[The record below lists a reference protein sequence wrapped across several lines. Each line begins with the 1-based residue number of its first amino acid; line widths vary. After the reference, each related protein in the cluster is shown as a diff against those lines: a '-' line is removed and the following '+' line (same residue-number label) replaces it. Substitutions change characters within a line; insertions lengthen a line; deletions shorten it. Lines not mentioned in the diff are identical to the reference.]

1 MGEDDKSMVYF
12 PYTITPEYDTKY
24 GLKKHDNEYTMD
36 HDKTKDKNRFDV
48 VDTPVYNQIKE
59 VQAQTNDLNYKQDF
73 EKNKGKMLG
82 TDITPEMAR
91 AHEMEPI
98 RNKQKYQEQA
108 KKDLVKTHV
117 GPDGQEIAHAVV
129 MAHQASPIVYKDDYN
144 KNVLGQGPAN
154 PAIAFPENDRLKKIH
169 DQTTKPKYE
178 KDAREMLKKNILP
191 VDAQEFVRAKNSALN
206 ASDRE
211 YTKQQAQTVHDYRGY
226 QTMDSRVHPDVV
238 RGQKASDLISDK
250 VYKEDYEN
258 SKSIVYFPY
267 TITQEYDTKA
277 DLKHL
282 DTVYKT
288 EASKEKQHNKYDVT
302 ATPTYNHLKEL
313 DNEVNPTKYT
323 EKYRENQGKMLGT
336 DITPEMSRAKELKSI
351 TSKQLYENDAKAN
364 LVNTNIPADG
374 QQIAHA
380 IHMTNQAS
388 DIAYTADYKKDVLG
402 KSTKDPAIAYPEH
415 DRLKK
420 IHDDTTKAH
429 YVK

>member
-1 MGEDDKSMVYF
+1 MGDAREHPEVTRGMKAKQLTDDKAYKQDWEDDKSMVYF

-169 DQTTKPKYE
+169 DKTSKPNYQ
-178 KDAREMLKKNILP
+178 KDAKKEMQQNMLP
-191 VDAQEFVRAKNSALN
+191 VDTPEFIRAKETAKN
-206 ASDRE
+206 ASDLE
-211 YTKQQAQTVHDYRGY
+211 YTKQRAQTVADYRGY
-226 QTMDSRVHPDVV
+226 QTMDSREHPEVT
-238 RGQKASDLISDK
+238 RGMKAKQLTDDK
-250 VYKEDYEN
+250 AYKQDWEDD
-258 SKSIVYFPY
+258 KSMVYFPY
-267 TITQEYDTKA
+267 TITPEYD
-277 DLKHL
+277 
-282 DTVYKT
+282 
-288 EASKEKQHNKYDVT
+288 
-302 ATPTYNHLKEL
+302 
-313 DNEVNPTKYT
+313 
-323 EKYRENQGKMLGT
+323 
-336 DITPEMSRAKELKSI
+336 
-351 TSKQLYENDAKAN
+351 
-364 LVNTNIPADG
+364 
-374 QQIAHA
+374 
-380 IHMTNQAS
+380 
-388 DIAYTADYKKDVLG
+388 
-402 KSTKDPAIAYPEH
+402 
-415 DRLKK
+415 
-420 IHDDTTKAH
+420 
-429 YVK
+429 

>member
-1 MGEDDKSMVYF
+1 MGDAREHPEVTRGMKAKQLTDDKAYKQDWEDDKSMVYF

-129 MAHQASPIVYKDDYN
+129 MSHKASPLVYRDDYN

-169 DQTTKPKYE
+169 DKTTKPNYE
-178 KDAREMLKKNILP
+178 KEARKELQKNLLS
-191 VDAQEFVRAKNSALN
+191 VDAPEFVRAKQVAKN
-206 ASDRE
+206 ASDLE
-211 YTKQQAQTVHDYRGY
+211 YTKQKAEAVKQHRGY
-226 QTMDSRVHPDVV
+226 QTIEAKEHPDVK
-238 RGQKASDLISDK
+238 KAEKAHNITSDK
-250 VYKEDYEN
+250 LYKEDWEDQ
-258 SKSIVYFPY
+258 KSLVYFPY
-267 TITQEYDTKA
+267 TITPEYETKSSVSRH
-277 DLKHL
+277 DNTYKH
-282 DTVYKT
+282 DHEETKD
-288 EASKEKQHNKYDVT
+288 KNHFDVT
-302 ATPTYNHLKEL
+302 STPVYNQIKEHEGL
-313 DNEVNPTKYT
+313 TSDNNYKQDF
-323 EKYRENQGKMLGT
+323 EKNKGKMLGT
-336 DITPEMSRAKELKSI
+336 DVTPEMARAHEM
-351 TSKQLYENDAKAN
+351 E
-364 LVNTNIPADG
+364 
-374 QQIAHA
+374 
-380 IHMTNQAS
+380 
-388 DIAYTADYKKDVLG
+388 
-402 KSTKDPAIAYPEH
+402 
-415 DRLKK
+415 
-420 IHDDTTKAH
+420 
-429 YVK
+429 